1 LKRKF
6 PKKPICKELK
16 MNVLQGIKNISE
28 TINPLLREFNTPFGT
43 PPFGDIRHEHFMP
56 AFKAGIKAGLEEID
70 FIATKPEAPSFE
82 NTISALSRSGRTLNR
97 VSNVFY
103 PLNDAETDTQ
113 MQEIAREAAPL
124 LADYHNDILFNQ
136 GLFERVKAVFA
147 KREELQ
153 MSAEETT
160 LLEKTYKMFVRNGAG
175 LDAASKARLREISR
189 ALSELSLKFD
199 DNLLAETNHWFL
211 HLTSNDDMSGLPE
224 SQLEAAAAAASKR
237 GLEGWV
243 ITLKAPSMWPF
254 LQYADRRALREQ
266 VFRAAN
272 RRGFNGNQFD
282 NREIIRQIANLRLER
297 ANLLGYATHAHFVLE
312 ERMAESP
319 QKVKDFLREL
329 LEAARPKAMKDLE
342 EVQQLARET
351 GADHA
356 IEYWDW
362 YYYAE
367 RMRKARYDFDQ
378 ELLRPF
384 FELDHVIKGV
394 FELAG
399 RLWGLRFVPNE
410 KIPVYHT
417 EVTAYEVY
425 DDHDTFLAILFLDF
439 FPREGKSPGAW
450 MTGFREQERID
461 GHDIRPQVSLVC
473 NFTRPTETK
482 PSLLT
487 HGEFN
492 TFLHEFGHA
501 LHGMFSQVTYS
512 DLSGTNVYRDFVE
525 LPSQIMENWA
535 VEREYLDLFARHYL
549 TGEKIPAEMV
559 EKIVATQ
566 NFHAAFAAMRQL
578 GFGLNDMAWHSIT
591 EAETKEVAAF
601 ERAAMEPARMFA
613 PVSDTLVSGSF
624 AHIFAGGYAA
634 GYYSYKWAEVLD
646 ADAFR
651 LFKEKGIFDRAT
663 AAAFREHILSK
674 GGSEHPMLLYK
685 RFRGSEPTIDAL
697 LEREGLR

>member
-1 LKRKF
+1 
-6 PKKPICKELK
+6 
-16 MNVLQGIKNISE
+16 MNNF
-28 TINPLLREFNTPFGT
+28 NPLLHTFNTPFNT
-43 PPFGDIRHEHFMP
+43 PPFGEIRHEHFVP
-56 AFKAGIKAGLEEID
+56 AFHAGIEQGLKEINGMVNNPAAPD
-70 FIATKPEAPSFE
+70 FD
-82 NTISALSRSGRTLNR
+82 NTIAALSRSGQALTR

-103 PLNDAETDTQ
+103 PLNNAETDST
-113 MQEIAREAAPL
+113 MQDIARQVAPL
-124 LADYHNDILFNQ
+124 LADYHNDILFNDK
-136 GLFERVKAVFA
+136 LFGRVKAVYE
-147 KREELQ
+147 KRDKL
-153 MSAEETT
+153 SLTAEEAT
-160 LLEKTYKMFVRNGAG
+160 LLDNTWKMFARNGAG
-175 LDAASKARLREISR
+175 LDDASKARLREISR
-189 ALSELSLKFD
+189 ELSQLSLKFD
-199 DNLLAETNHWFL
+199 DNLLAETNEWFL
-211 HLTSNDDMSGLPE
+211 HLTREDELSGLPE
-224 SQLEAAAAAASKR
+224 SQLDAAAEEARKR
-237 GLEGWV
+237 KLEGWV

-254 LQYADRRALREQ
+254 LQYAHRRDLREK

-272 RRGFNGNQFD
+272 KRGFNGNQCD
-282 NREIIRQIANLRLER
+282 NREIVRQIANLRLER
-297 ANLLGYATHAHFVLE
+297 ARLLGYDTYAHFALE
-312 ERMAESP
+312 EQMAGSP
-319 QKVKDFLREL
+319 QKVMDFLDEL
-329 LEAARPKAMKDLE
+329 LQAARHKALKDLE
-342 EVQQLARET
+342 ELQQLALDSGT
-351 GADHA
+351 DQT

-367 RMRKARYDFDQ
+367 KMRKARFDFDQ
-378 ELLRPF
+378 ELLRPY
-384 FELDHVIKGV
+384 FELNSVVKGV
-394 FELAG
+394 FQLAG
-399 RLWGLRFVPNE
+399 RLWGLRFMPNQD
-410 KIPVYHT
+410 IPVYHPD
-417 EVTAYEVY
+417 VTAFEVY
-425 DDHDTFLAILFLDF
+425 DDQDAFLAILYLDF

-450 MTGFREQERID
+450 MTGFREQERLNGQD
-461 GHDIRPQVSLVC
+461 LRPQVSLVC
-473 NFTRPTETK
+473 NFTKPTATK

-501 LHGMFSQVTYS
+501 LHGMFSQVTFA

-535 VEREYLDLFARHYL
+535 VEREFLDLFARHYQ
-549 TGEKIPAEMV
+549 TGEIIPADMV

-591 EAETKEVAAF
+591 EPVTIAANEF
-601 ERAAMEPARMFA
+601 ESTAMEPARLFP
-613 PVSDTLVSGSF
+613 PVSGTMVSGSF

-697 LEREGLR
+697 LDREGLR

>member
-1 LKRKF
+1 MKPLAD
-6 PKKPICKELK
+6 KK
-16 MNVLQGIKNISE
+16 NNAVSS
-28 TINPLLREFNTPFGT
+28 NPFLHEFNTPFNT
-43 PPFGDIRHEHFMP
+43 PPFGEIRHEHFVP
-56 AFKAGIKAGLEEID
+56 AFNAGIEQGLKEID
-70 FIATKPEAPSFE
+70 GIVNNPSEPGFE
-82 NTISALSRSGRTLNR
+82 NTIATLSRSGQTLSR

-103 PLNDAETDTQ
+103 PLSNAETDAT
-113 MQEIAREAAPL
+113 MQDIARQVAPL
-124 LADYHNDILFNQ
+124 LADYHNDILFHP
-136 GLFERVKAVFA
+136 GLFERVKAVYE
-147 KREELQ
+147 KRNMLSLNEE
-153 MSAEETT
+153 EKT
-160 LLEKTYKMFVRNGAG
+160 LLDKTWKMFVRNGAG

-189 ALSELSLKFD
+189 ELSQLSLKFD
-199 DNLLAETNHWFL
+199 DNLLAETNEWFL
-211 HLTSNDDMSGLPE
+211 HLTSLDELSGLPE
-224 SQLEAAAAAASKR
+224 SQREAAAEEARKR

-243 ITLKAPSMWPF
+243 VTLKAPSMWPF
-254 LQYADRRALREQ
+254 LQYADRRDLREK

-272 RRGFNGNQFD
+272 RRGFNGNQYD
-282 NREIIRQIANLRLER
+282 NREIVKQIANLRLER
-297 ANLLGYATHAHFVLE
+297 AKVLGYDTHAHFVLE
-312 ERMAESP
+312 EQMAGSP
-319 QKVKDFLREL
+319 QKVMDFLNEL
-329 LEAARPKAMKDLE
+329 LHAARPKALKDLE
-342 EVQQLARET
+342 EVQQLAQQSGEP
-351 GADHA
+351 HP

-367 RMRKARYDFDQ
+367 KMRKARYDFDQ

-384 FELDHVIKGV
+384 FELNSVVKGI
-394 FELAG
+394 FELAH
-399 RLWGLRFVPNE
+399 RLWGLHFVPNQE
-410 KIPVYHT
+410 IPVYHP

-425 DDHDTFLAILFLDF
+425 DEQDTFLAILFLDF

-450 MTGFREQERID
+450 MTGFREQERINGRD
-461 GHDIRPQVSLVC
+461 LRPQVSLVC
-473 NFTRPTETK
+473 NFTRPTATK

-501 LHGMFSQVTYS
+501 LHGMFSQVTFAE
-512 DLSGTNVYRDFVE
+512 LSGTNVYRDFVE

-535 VEREYLDLFARHYL
+535 VESEYLDLFARHYQ

-578 GFGLNDMAWHSIT
+578 GFGFNDMVWHTIREPVSIAANEF
-591 EAETKEVAAF
+591 EA
-601 ERAAMEPARMFA
+601 AAMAPARLFP
-613 PVSDTLVSGSF
+613 PVSDTMISGSF

-651 LFKEKGIFDRAT
+651 LFKERGIFDKKT

-674 GGSEHPMLLYK
+674 GGSEHPMTLYK
-685 RFRGSEPTIDAL
+685 RFRGSEPTLDAL

>member
-1 LKRKF
+1 MEHKE
-6 PKKPICKELK
+6 KPVI
-16 MNVLQGIKNISE
+16 QDH
-28 TINPLLREFNTPFGT
+28 NPLLREFATVFGT
-43 PPFGDIRHEHFMP
+43 PPFGAIRHEHYLP
-56 AFKAGIKAGLEEID
+56 AFRHGIADGLAGVHA
-70 FIATKPEAPSFE
+70 IATSNDPATFE
-82 NTISALSRSGRTLNR
+82 NTIAALSRSGAVLSR

-103 PLNDAETDTQ
+103 PLNDAETDAQ

-124 LADYHNDILFNQ
+124 LADYHNDILFNEA
-136 GLFERVKAVFA
+136 LFARVKDVFEQ
-147 KREELQ
+147 REQLSLTCERR
-153 MSAEETT
+153 T
-160 LLEKTYKMFVRNGAG
+160 LLEKTYKMFARNGAG
-175 LDAASKARLREISR
+175 LDAVSKVRLREISR
-189 ALSELSLKFD
+189 ELSELSLKFD
-199 DNLLAETNHWFL
+199 DNLLAETNDWFL
-211 HLTSNDDMSGLPE
+211 HLSSEDELSGLPE
-224 SQLEAAAAAASKR
+224 SQVEAAAEQAR
-237 GLEGWV
+237 NRQLEGWV

-254 LQYADRRALREQ
+254 LQYADRRALREK

-272 RRGFNGNQFD
+272 SRCFRGNQCD
-282 NREIIRQIANLRLER
+282 NREIIRRIANLRMER
-297 ANLLGYATHAHFVLE
+297 ARLLGYATHAHFVLE
-312 ERMAESP
+312 ERMALSP
-319 QKVKDFLREL
+319 QKVMGFLKEL
-329 LEAARPKAMKDLE
+329 LEAARPKALKDLE
-342 EVQQLARET
+342 EVEQLAREA
-351 GADHA
+351 GADHP

-367 RMRKARYDFDQ
+367 KMRKARFDFDQ

-384 FELDHVIKGV
+384 FELNNTVNGV
-394 FELAG
+394 FELAR
-399 RLWGLRFVPNE
+399 RLWGLRFVPNND
-410 KIPVYHT
+410 IPVYHP
-417 EVTAYEVY
+417 EVTAYEIY
-425 DDHDTFLAILFLDF
+425 DDQHTFLAILFLDF

-450 MTGFREQERID
+450 MTGFREQERINGQD
-461 GHDIRPQVSLVC
+461 VRPQVSLVC
-473 NFTRPTETK
+473 NFTRPTATK

-501 LHGMFSQVTYS
+501 LHGIFSQVTYA

-535 VEREYLDLFARHYL
+535 VEREYLDLFARHYQ

-591 EAETKEVAAF
+591 QPVDVAAHKF
-601 ERAAMEPARMFA
+601 EAAAMEPARLFR
-613 PVSDTLVSGSF
+613 PVDDTLVSGSF

-646 ADAFR
+646 ADAFK
-651 LFKEKGIFDRAT
+651 LFKERGIFDRDT

-674 GGSEHPMLLYK
+674 GGTEHPMVLYK
-685 RFRGSEPTIDAL
+685 RFRGSEPGIVAL

>member
-1 LKRKF
+1 
-6 PKKPICKELK
+6 
-16 MNVLQGIKNISE
+16 MNVLLDKINISE
-28 TINPLLREFNTPFGT
+28 NINPLLREFNTAFGT
-43 PPFGDIRHEHFMP
+43 PPFGDIRHEHFLP
-56 AFKAGIKAGLEEID
+56 AFKAGIAEGLQEID
-70 FIATKPEAPSFE
+70 FIARNTEAPSFE
-82 NTISALSRSGRTLNR
+82 NTVAALSGSGRTLNR

-153 MSAEETT
+153 LSAEETT
-160 LLEKTYKMFVRNGAG
+160 LLEKTYRMFVRNGAG

-199 DNLLAETNHWFL
+199 DNLLAETNSWFL
-211 HLTSNDDMSGLPE
+211 HLSSKDDMSGLPE
-224 SQLEAAAAAASKR
+224 SQLEAAAAEASKR

-272 RRGFNGNQFD
+272 RRGYNGNQYD
-282 NREIIRQIANLRLER
+282 NREVIRQIANLRLER

-319 QKVKDFLREL
+319 QKVKDFLQEL
-329 LEAARPKAMKDLE
+329 LEAARPRAMKDLE
-342 EVQQLARET
+342 EVQQLAQET
-351 GADHA
+351 GADHP

-367 RMRKARYDFDQ
+367 KMRKARFDFDQ
-378 ELLRPF
+378 ELLRPY
-384 FELDHVIKGV
+384 FELDHVIEGV

-399 RLWGLRFVPNE
+399 RLWGLRFVPNK
-410 KIPVYHT
+410 KIPVYHQ
-417 EVTAYEVY
+417 EVTAFEVY
-425 DDHDTFLAILFLDF
+425 DEHDSFLAILFLDF

-450 MTGFREQERID
+450 MTGFREQERLH
-461 GHDIRPQVSLVC
+461 GQDIRPLVSLVC

-501 LHGMFSQVTYS
+501 LHGMLSQVTYS

-549 TGEKIPAEMV
+549 TGERIPAEMV

-578 GFGLNDMAWHSIT
+578 AFGLNDMAWHSIT
-591 EAETKEVAAF
+591 EAETNEVAAF
-601 ERAAMEPARMFA
+601 ERAAMEPARLFP

-651 LFKEKGIFDRAT
+651 LFKEKGIFDRST

-674 GGSEHPMLLYK
+674 GGSEHPMVLYK

>member
-1 LKRKF
+1 
-6 PKKPICKELK
+6 
-16 MNVLQGIKNISE
+16 MNFL
-28 TINPLLREFNTPFGT
+28 NPLLLEFKTPFKT
-43 PPFGDIRHEHFMP
+43 PPFGEIRHEHFVP
-56 AFKAGIKAGLEEID
+56 AFNEGIEQGLEEID
-70 FIATKPEAPSFE
+70 GIVNNPEEPDFE
-82 NTISALSRSGRTLNR
+82 NTIAALSRSGRILNR

-103 PLNDAETDTQ
+103 PLNDAETDSR
-113 MQEIAREAAPL
+113 MQEMAREVAPL

-136 GLFERVKAVFA
+136 ALFERVKAVFA
-147 KREELQ
+147 QREAL
-153 MSAEETT
+153 SLTAEEST
-160 LLEKTYKMFVRNGAG
+160 LLEKTYKMFARNGAE
-175 LDAASKARLREISR
+175 LDGASKARLREISR
-189 ALSELSLKFD
+189 TLSALSLKFD

-211 HLTSNDDMSGLPE
+211 HLTSMDDLSGLPE
-224 SQLEAAAAAASKR
+224 SQLEAAAGEARKR

-254 LQYADRRALREQ
+254 MQYADRRDLREQ

-272 RRGFNGNQFD
+272 RRGFNGNQYD
-282 NREIIRQIANLRLER
+282 NREVIIQIANLRLER

-312 ERMAESP
+312 ERMAKSP
-319 QKVKDFLREL
+319 QKVKDFLQEL
-329 LEAARPKAMKDLE
+329 LEAARPKALKDLE

-351 GADHA
+351 GAGHA

-362 YYYAE
+362 YYFAE
-367 RMRKARYDFDQ
+367 KMRKARYDFDQ

-384 FELDHVIKGV
+384 FELDNVIKGV

-410 KIPVYHT
+410 KIPVYHP

-425 DDHDTFLAILFLDF
+425 DEQDTFLAILFLDF
-439 FPREGKSPGAW
+439 FPRQGKSPGAW
-450 MTGFREQERID
+450 MTGFREQERTD
-461 GHDIRPQVSLVC
+461 GQDIRPQVSLVC
-473 NFTRPTETK
+473 NFTRPTDTK

-501 LHGMFSQVTYS
+501 LHGILSQVTYT

-549 TGEKIPAEMV
+549 TGEKIPAAMV

-591 EAETKEVAAF
+591 EPVTAAANAF
-601 ERAAMEPARMFA
+601 EAAAMEPARLFA
-613 PVSDTLVSGSF
+613 PVSDTMASGSF

-651 LFKEKGIFDRAT
+651 LFREKGIFDRAT

-674 GGSEHPMLLYK
+674 GGSEHPMVLYK
-685 RFRGSEPTIDAL
+685 RFCGSEPTINAL